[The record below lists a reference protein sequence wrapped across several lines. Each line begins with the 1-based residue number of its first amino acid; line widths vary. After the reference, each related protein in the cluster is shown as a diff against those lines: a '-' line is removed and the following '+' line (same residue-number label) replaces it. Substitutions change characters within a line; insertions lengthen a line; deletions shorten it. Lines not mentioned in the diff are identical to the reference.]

1 MSPDTGSDPRGAVA
15 PAENGSPG
23 PFVAVVGPSGAG
35 KDSLL
40 AIAAATLAPDTGFFF
55 PRRVIT
61 RIALADAENHDS
73 LTPAAFAMAEA
84 EGAFCL
90 TWSAHGLSYGLPAEI
105 PRRLET
111 GETVV
116 ANVSRGA
123 LRNAAERFSRLHIV
137 AVTAPH
143 HLLVERIAARGR
155 ETPNEIARR
164 LRRQAA
170 LEVPVGVE
178 AIHRIDNAG
187 AIDAAAA
194 AFVAILRRV
203 GENAPATL
211 PGSVV
216 SNSPIPKIDD

>member
-1 MSPDTGSDPRGAVA
+1 M
-15 PAENGSPG
+15 PG
-23 PFVAVVGPSGAG
+23 PFVAVVGPSGVG

-55 PRRVIT
+55 PRRVVT
-61 RIALADAENHDS
+61 RIALAEAEDHDS

-90 TWSAHGLSYGLPAEI
+90 TWSAHGLSYGLPTEI
-105 PRRLET
+105 SKRLEA
-111 GETVV
+111 GEAVV
-116 ANVSRGA
+116 ANISRGA
-123 LRNAAERFSRLHIV
+123 LRNAAERFPRLYVIEI
-137 AVTAPH
+137 TAPR

-155 ETPNEIARR
+155 ESPEEIDRR
-164 LRRQAA
+164 LRRQTT
-170 LEVPVGVE
+170 LDVPLGVE

-203 GENAPATL
+203 GDNAPATL

-216 SNSPIPKIDD
+216 ASSPVPKIDDL